1 MFDRTLV
8 REGADMTNS
17 VVAGGAVGLHVD
29 GRRPSRRTHG
39 LSRGLYG
46 LSQGAH
52 GLSRGAHG
60 SSRGGRGVALLLSFV
75 LSLVGAGIGTAQMAQ
90 SQSGPVEVTSYIVK
104 PGDTLWSYASRITPP
119 GEDVSQT
126 VDELISLNH
135 LDSGSL
141 RVGQRIVVPV
151 EEVAG

>member
-1 MFDRTLV
+1 MFDRTFV

-29 GRRPSRRTHG
+29 GRRPLRRAHG
-39 LSRGLYG
+39 LSRGVYG
-46 LSQGAH
+46 PSQ
-52 GLSRGAHG
+52 GAHG
-60 SSRGGRGVALLLSFV
+60 SSRGGRGVALLLAFM

-90 SQSGPVEVTSYIVK
+90 SQSGPVQVTSYIVK

>member
-1 MFDRTLV
+1 
-8 REGADMTNS
+8 MTNS

-29 GRRPSRRTHG
+29 GRRPLRR
-39 LSRGLYG
+39 
-46 LSQGAH
+46 
-52 GLSRGAHG
+52 AHG
-60 SSRGGRGVALLLSFV
+60 SSRGGRGVALLLAFM

-90 SQSGPVEVTSYIVK
+90 SQSGPVQVTSYIVK

>member
-1 MFDRTLV
+1 
-8 REGADMTNS
+8 MTNS

-29 GRRPSRRTHG
+29 EKRPSRRVHG
-39 LSRGLYG
+39 LSRGVHE
-46 LSQGAH
+46 LSQRTH
-52 GLSRGAHG
+52 RP
-60 SSRGGRGVALLLSFV
+60 SRGGRGIAVLLAFV
-75 LSLVGAGIGTAQMAQ
+75 LSLIGAGIGTAQMAQ
-90 SQSGPVEVTSYIVK
+90 SQGGPVEVTSYIVK
-104 PGDTLWSYASRITPP
+104 PGDTLWSYASHITPP

-151 EEVAG
+151 EEVVG